1 MKDKGL
7 FFLILSFGAIWL
19 VLDQFCGNKLIEQ
32 FVGNILPSTSGKN
45 TSNMA
50 NSGIVGGGGSGTA
63 DLLDSKGN
71 QQTNILGDKLE
82 WNNETGKPQVDNTN
96 VSPVTPKAGSTL
108 AEKLRDSIEKAKNNF
123 Y

>member
-32 FVGNILPSTSGKN
+32 FVGNILPSSSVG
-45 TSNMA
+45 TSNMSTSNISA
-50 NSGIVGGGGSGTA
+50 SGKGTA
-63 DLLDSKGN
+63 DLLTPTGE

-96 VSPVTPKAGSTL
+96 VSPVTQKAGSTL